1 MEPQV
6 DICFKKEKKRKCCME
21 IAIFIIVVLLAF
33 VVGLI
38 IGALSG
44 IVEFLGR
51 GAIVLFLANLIVLLI
66 IEIAMLICC
75 RRRTC

>member
-38 IGALSG
+38 IGALTG
-44 IVEFLGR
+44 LVEFLGT
-51 GAIVLFLANLIVLLI
+51 GAIVLSLATLIVLLI

>member
-33 VVGLI
+33 AVGLI
-38 IGALSG
+38 IGALTG
-44 IVEFLGR
+44 LVEFLGT
-51 GAIVLFLANLIVLLI
+51 GAIVLFLATLIVLLI

-75 RRRTC
+75 RRKTC